1 MNPRRVRNAA
11 TVLLAVV
18 SGASDAIGFLALG
31 GAFTSVMTGNMVLLG
46 ISAGRLD
53 GELAGHTIA
62 AVAAFVLGCV
72 AGTRLAGRAAAGDAI
87 WPPAITRALCV
98 EAGALVVY
106 ALAWW
111 ASGSHP
117 DPWLAP
123 CLLVVNAFALGIQSS
138 AVLRFGVP
146 GLSTTYL
153 TGTLTTLVHRL
164 VSGHRLRELRHSGLL
179 LAALAAGAAAA
190 AVLLRYAPAVAPVL
204 QLAALAIVL
213 GLARFV
219 HRGERVAA

>member
-1 MNPRRVRNAA
+1 MNPHQVRNTA

-62 AVAAFVLGCV
+62 AIACFVLGCV

-87 WPPAITRALCV
+87 WPRDITRALRV
-98 EAGALVVY
+98 EAVALVAY
-106 ALAWW
+106 AVAWW
-111 ASGSHP
+111 AGGSRP
-117 DPWLAP
+117 DGWLAL

-153 TGTLTTLVHRL
+153 TGTLTTLVQRL
-164 VSGHRLRELRHSGLL
+164 ASGQSLREMRHSVVL
-179 LAALAAGAAAA
+179 LAALVGGAAVA
-190 AVLLRYAPAVAPVL
+190 AVLLRYAPAAAPAL
-204 QLAALAIVL
+204 QLVALAIVL
-213 GLARFV
+213 GLATVV
-219 HRGERVAA
+219 HREQRLQA